1 MSDIDPHALFAAD
14 WLSLREPADHAAR
27 SDDLTA
33 AAVAWLTRA
42 DSQQTL
48 DIVDLGSGGGSN
60 LRYLAPR
67 LPAHQRWRLIDHDA
81 GLLDRARQAGSD
93 LRDKTGGAVEIDAHV
108 ADLREG
114 VDRHVAGADLVTAAA
129 LFDLVDEAW
138 FERLVAGCAAA
149 ASALLFVLSVDG
161 RIRFTPQAADDG
173 FVLERVA
180 LHQRR
185 DKGFGGALGTDAP
198 TVMCRVLGEH
208 GFAVAQRASD
218 WHLDARHA
226 ELAAALIEGWRS
238 AAGEQQPEE
247 AARIDAWARRRTA
260 DLTEGRCTL
269 LVGHQDIFATQDR
282 RGPVA

>member
-27 SDDLTA
+27 NGDLTA
-33 AAVAWLTRA
+33 SAVAWLTRA
-42 DSQQTL
+42 DSRQTL

-67 LPAHQRWRLIDHDA
+67 LPAHQSWRLIDHDA
-81 GLLDRARQAGSD
+81 GLLDRARRAGND
-93 LRDKTGGAVEIDAHV
+93 LRDKTGGAVEIATHV

-114 VDRHVAGADLVTAAA
+114 VDRRVAGADLVTAAA
-129 LFDLVDEAW
+129 LFDLVDAAW
-138 FERLVAGCAAA
+138 FERLAAGCAAA

-161 RIRFTPQAADDG
+161 RIRFTPKGTDDR
-173 FVLERVA
+173 FVLDLVA

-198 TVMCRVLGEH
+198 TVMGRVLREH
-208 GFAVAQRASD
+208 GFIVAQRASD
-218 WHLDARHA
+218 WHLEARHA

-238 AAGEQQPEE
+238 AAGEQQPEA
-247 AARIDAWARRRTA
+247 AARIDAWARRRTI

-269 LVGHQDIFATQDR
+269 LVGHQDIFATPDR
-282 RGPVA
+282 QAPAT